1 LTINPTGSE
10 GYRTAEVTLGGI
22 DTAEISSKN
31 MMSLKNSGLFF
42 VGEVLDVTG
51 HFWVVFKCSLA

>member
-51 HFWVVFKCSLA
+51 HFWVVFKCSLT